1 MGFWTAVPK
10 NFLQPFTASPPEV
23 CKPGPLVRTYMAAEF
38 QCEAAAIP
46 ALLAN
51 VASISSGGG
60 EPALTD
66 TRRQRGP
73 AAYDSRCTAGAG
85 CDLSPE
91 VAARPLGHQARS
103 DVTGV

>member
-1 MGFWTAVPK
+1 
-10 NFLQPFTASPPEV
+10 
-23 CKPGPLVRTYMAAEF
+23 MAAEF

-103 DVTGV
+103 DVTGVTELRVTIIGFRRPNNAYRAS